1 MRRLFLPLA
10 LAVAA
15 PLAVVPAAWA
25 TDLAS
30 AQRGY
35 AVYAQV
41 CSACHSLKQ
50 VTYTDLAGLGLDH
63 EQIATLAAAHT
74 LLDGVDAEGQP
85 VRRAGRPDDHLPSPF
100 PNDAAARTANNG
112 ALPPDMSRL
121 ALTLPGHSPYI
132 ERLLT
137 GYRPPPAGI
146 AVSPGSYYNIAA
158 AGQQIAMPPPL
169 HAGQVAFTGGTKASV
184 PQMAHDVAT
193 FLGWVAQPHLDQRRR
208 VGASVVLYVA
218 LLIGLLFFLKRRIWS
233 NVG

>member
-10 LAVAA
+10 LAITAPSAA
-15 PLAVVPAAWA
+15 GA

-30 AQRGY
+30 AQRGF

-41 CSACHSLKQ
+41 CSACHSMKQ

-63 EQIATLAAAHT
+63 EQIATLAAART
-74 LLDGVDAEGQP
+74 RLDGVDAEGQP

-121 ALTLPGHSPYI
+121 ALTLPGHERYI
-132 ERLLT
+132 ESLLT
-137 GYRPPPAGI
+137 GYRPPPAGL
-146 AVSPGSYYNIAA
+146 AMSPGSYYNIAA
-158 AGQQIAMPPPL
+158 PLQQIAMPPPL
-169 HAGQVAFTGGTKASV
+169 HAGQVAFTGGTKATV

-193 FLGWVAQPHLDQRRR
+193 FLGWVAQPHLDERRR

>member
-10 LAVAA
+10 FAIAA
-15 PLAVVPAAWA
+15 VPAAQA

-50 VTYTDLAGLGLDH
+50 VTYADLSGLGLDH

-74 LLDGVDAEGQP
+74 LLDGVDAEGKP
-85 VRRAGRPDDHLPSPF
+85 VRRAGRADDHLPSPF
-100 PNDAAARTANNG
+100 PNDAAARAANNG

-121 ALTLPGHSPYI
+121 ALTLPGREPYI

-137 GYRPPPAGI
+137 GYHPPPAGL
-146 AVSPGSYYNIAA
+146 AMPPGSYYNIAA
-158 AGQQIAMPPPL
+158 ADHQIAMPPPL
-169 HAGQVAFTGGTKASV
+169 HAHQVAYTGGTKASV

-193 FLGWVAQPHLDQRRR
+193 FLGWAAQPHLDERRR